1 MKQYTINDL
10 VEADWFPF
18 SSRITIRKYIDS
30 GELKA
35 KVVKV
40 GGILQKYQITSA
52 DAQDFAD
59 NIKAKYKRQYNI
71 N

>member
-40 GGILQKYQITSA
+40 GGILQKYQIASE

-59 NIKAKYKRQYNI
+59 KIKAKYKKRYNI